1 MRPAQSPNPVRGGP
15 AVTRRKSHPRYK
27 ERRIGQHVLKPESQM
42 MGYGYDPMLSEGA
55 VKCPIFQTSTFVFE
69 SAEAGKK
76 FFELAYGLREPGPG
90 ETPGLIYSRLNNPD
104 TEILEDRL
112 TLWDEAEAAAGFDS
126 GMAAIATSLF
136 TFVRPGDVLVHSDPL
151 YGGTE
156 FFLDHVLSDFGV
168 TPIRF
173 PAGVPLAGIDPEL
186 RTRIGGRRVGAVF
199 IETPANP
206 TNALVD
212 IADVARFARSQASG
226 DHRPVVM
233 VDNTFLGPLWQHPL
247 KHGADLVLYS
257 ATKFIGGH
265 SDVIAGAA
273 LGRHDVVE
281 RVRRLR
287 GFLGTLAS
295 PWTGWLLLRSLE
307 TLKMR
312 MTAQM
317 KNARYVAD
325 FLADHPKVAAM
336 HYLGHIEKDHP
347 MYATYRRQ
355 CLGAGSLVSFEIQGG
370 EPAAFQFLN
379 SLKLIH
385 LAVSLGGTESLA
397 EHPATMTHADLP
409 ADERERM
416 GITPGMVRLS
426 VGVEHYQDIIA
437 DLEQALEAVD
447 SAGTQEKAARR
458 RAAPPETTPARAV

>member
-1 MRPAQSPNPVRGGP
+1 MTP
-15 AVTRRKSHPRYK
+15 RKSRPSYK
-27 ERRIGQHVLKPESQM
+27 ERRIGQHLLKPESQM

-55 VKCPIFQTSTFVFE
+55 IKCPVFQTSTFVFE

-76 FFELAYGLREPGPG
+76 FFQLAYGLREPGPG

-112 TLWDEAEAAAGFDS
+112 TLWDEAEAAALFDS
-126 GMAAIATSLF
+126 GMAAIATSLLA
-136 TFVRPGDVLVHSDPL
+136 FVRPGDVLVHSDPL

-156 FFLDHVLSDFGV
+156 FFLEHVLSEFGV
-168 TPIRF
+168 TPIHF
-173 PAGVPLAGIDPEL
+173 PAGVPFAELEPEL
-186 RTRIGGRRVGAVF
+186 RARIEGRRVGAVF

-212 IADVARFARSQASG
+212 ITDVARFARSLASG

-265 SDVIAGAA
+265 SDVIAGAV
-273 LGRHDVVE
+273 LGRHELVE
-281 RVRRLR
+281 RVRKLR
-287 GFLGTLAS
+287 AFLGTMAS

-325 FLADHPKVAAM
+325 FLAGHPKVSAL
-336 HYLGHIEKDHP
+336 HYLGHIEANHP
-347 MYATYRRQ
+347 MHATYRRQ
-355 CLGAGSLVSFEIQGG
+355 CVGAGSLVSFEIPGG
-370 EPAAFQFLN
+370 EPAAFKFLN
-379 SLKLIH
+379 SLQLVH

-409 ADERERM
+409 ADELERM
-416 GITPGMVRLS
+416 GITAGLVRVS
-426 VGVEHYQDIIA
+426 VGVEHYEDIIA
-437 DLEQALEAVD
+437 DLEQALEAVEVPI
-447 SAGTQEKAARR
+447 AKEKAARR
-458 RAAPPETTPARAV
+458 RAASKVPVHH